1 MLRAVQHRVI
11 IITYLKCREIIHFSQ
26 MVVLILLAVSAT
38 VASAGCG
45 PDIGFNADLRL
56 NNNVNKAAIW
66 TEGEPH
72 KSCRR
77 Q

>member
-1 MLRAVQHRVI
+1 MVI
-11 IITYLKCREIIHFSQ
+11 
-26 MVVLILLAVSAT
+26 LILLAVSAT

-56 NNNVNKAAIW
+56 NNNVHKAGIW
-66 TEGEPH
+66 TEGETH
-72 KSCRR
+72 KIYLR

>member
-1 MLRAVQHRVI
+1 
-11 IITYLKCREIIHFSQ
+11 

-56 NNNVNKAAIW
+56 NNNVHKAGIW
-66 TEGEPH
+66 TEGETH
-72 KSCRR
+72 KIYLR